1 MTNDYPII
9 AYDNWLAAATF
20 TFTAGTDNTAA
31 PFEYVANDDLTSPAL
46 PTSAGALL
54 TVEVGIPIISLVADP
69 SIVDQIL
76 MQDGFALLQ
85 ENGDNILTETNY
97 AAGAQVFITGA
108 ARYDSVGYKTAT
120 GSFSIDY
127 WNGAWTAL
135 KSSTAL
141 SDQDTSTI
149 YKLAAHTLV
158 TTNGVYKYR
167 LKYTGLA
174 IDSTVTI
181 PELFLGPAL
190 EMPPVDFGYDEYNDV
205 TVGEKFVS
213 ISGRKYK
220 TAHYTHITAHPVWS
234 VISRDT
240 YDEAIM
246 EFRDEVLERCES
258 LWWAWQPDTSP
269 NSCYLMANKTSSVS
283 FPIKSPVHRSFSL
296 DLEESL

>member
-46 PTSAGALL
+46 PTSAGALV
-54 TVEVGIPIISLVADP
+54 TIEISIPVA
-69 SIVDQIL
+69 SAV
-76 MQDGFALLQ
+76 A
-85 ENGDNILTETNY
+85 T
-97 AAGAQVFITGA
+97 GAQVFITGA

-127 WNGAWTAL
+127 WNGAWVAL
-135 KSSTAL
+135 KTSTAL
-141 SDQDTSTI
+141 SATDTSTI

-158 TTNGVYKYR
+158 ADGGVYKYR
-167 LKYTGLA
+167 LNYTGLA
-174 IDSTVTI
+174 VDSTVTI
-181 PELFLGPAL
+181 PELFLGPVL

-246 EFRDEVLERCES
+246 EFRDEVLEHCES

-269 NSCYLMANKTSSVS
+269 NSCYLMANKTSSVP